1 MAEEGSSRTRIA
13 KCIASMF
20 AGALIGLVIAEVV
33 ANSLIEI
40 SFTFVFSIVF
50 GIAFILLGIALC
62 WRIWKSVPETSKR
75 MFLMFFAL
83 LIFASGIFSF
93 FLEKNLVNISPA
105 GKVPMYAILGI
116 SLSFA
121 LTFSL
126 TEFIN
131 LGLCD
136 KCCNTD
142 FENNPLIGSKN
153 QIFLIFS
160 GAIVMGGI
168 FGVLFGTIDVENDD
182 SRHTKFKE
190 NLYWSIPLGTIVGGF
205 LGFANQWLRSSPRE
219 YYSWESQE
227 RRSLVEN
234 NI

>member
-1 MAEEGSSRTRIA
+1 MEDEWKSPHRWV
-13 KCIASMF
+13 KCVVSMF
-20 AGALIGLVIAEVV
+20 VGMVIGVIIAEVV

-40 SFTFVFSIVF
+40 SLTPVFSIVF
-50 GIAFILLGIALC
+50 GIAFLLLGVALS
-62 WRIWKSVPETSKR
+62 WRIWKSVSEPSKKYF
-75 MFLMFFAL
+75 MLSFAFLVFL
-83 LIFASGIFSF
+83 SGIFSF
-93 FLEKNLVNISPA
+93 FLEKGWVNISVGA
-105 GKVPMYAILGI
+105 KVPMYAVLGV

-142 FENNPLIGSKN
+142 FETHPLIGSKK

-160 GAIVMGGI
+160 GSIFMGCI

-190 NLYWSIPLGTIVGGF
+190 NLLWSIPLGAVIGGL
-205 LGFANQWLRSSPRE
+205 LGFFNQYLRSSPKQ
-219 YYSWESQE
+219 YYTWDQNSEKH
-227 RRSLVEN
+227 EN
-234 NI
+234 I